1 MLEKRW
7 ATPADKHDIIDFID
21 YVFSK
26 AHRPHDFAT
35 LLPKL
40 YCDAADTTAHHF
52 IIKEDGKILAAILA
66 YPVEMTIA
74 GERVMSLGV
83 GSVSTHP
90 RARGRGFMDD
100 LLAAVDAHAEEVGAD
115 FAVLGGNR
123 QRYGYYGFDLAGCH
137 LTATLYRHNAIHAFK
152 DADMAGLSLVPMDD
166 SHADAACALHA
177 AQPSFCYRSR
187 EMFITVLRNWNNT
200 PMAILRN
207 GKMIGYCVINPIS
220 GGQYITELLLEDEA
234 DFPAVLRH
242 MSDLYGSLTLVT
254 PAWHKERVKLLTSVC
269 QTFSLSPNH
278 MMKFYH
284 PERMISVLKKLGVP
298 GDSLHFDGL
307 VPPLPLFVAPADGV

>member
-7 ATPADKHDIIDFID
+7 ATPEDKNDIIDFID
-21 YVFSK
+21 FVFSK

-40 YCDAADTTAHHF
+40 YCDRADTTQHHF

-90 RARGRGFMDD
+90 RARGRGFMDE
-100 LLAAVDAHAEEVGAD
+100 LLAAVDAHAEEVSAD

-137 LTATLYRHNAIHAFK
+137 LTATLYHHNAVHAFR
-152 DADMAGLSLVPMDD
+152 DADITGLSLVPMT
-166 SHADAACALHA
+166 DAHLDVVCALHA
-177 AQPSFCYRSR
+177 AQPSFCHRSR
-187 EMFITVLRNWNNT
+187 DMFITILKNWDNV
-200 PMAILRN
+200 PMTILR
-207 GKMIGYCVINPIS
+207 GDDIIGYCTGNPVS
-220 GGQYITELLLEDEA
+220 GGQFITELVLKNED
-234 DFPAVLRH
+234 DCPAVLRY
-242 MSDLYGSLTLVT
+242 MSDLYGNLTLHT
-254 PAWHKERVKLLTSVC
+254 PAWHAQRVKLLTSVC
-269 QTFSLSPNH
+269 QAFSLSPNH

-284 PERMISVLKKLGVP
+284 PQRMISVLKKLGVP

>member
-7 ATPADKHDIIDFID
+7 ATPEDKNDIIDFID

-40 YCDAADTTAHHF
+40 YGDSADTTAHHF
-52 IIKEDGKILAAILA
+52 IIKEDGKIVAAILA
-66 YPVEMTIA
+66 YPVEMTLF
-74 GERVMSLGV
+74 GERLMSIGV
-83 GSVSTHP
+83 GSVSVHP

-100 LLAAVDAHAEEVGAD
+100 LLAAVDEHAHEYNAD

-137 LTATLYRHNAIHAFK
+137 LSATLYRHNAVHAFK
-152 DADMAGLSLVPMDD
+152 DADTSGLSLVPMTDV
-166 SHADAACALHA
+166 HVNAAAALHD
-177 AQPSFCYRSR
+177 AQPSFCHRSR
-187 EMFITVLRNWNNT
+187 EMFITILKNWNNA
-200 PMAILRN
+200 PMAILR
-207 GKMIGYCVINPIS
+207 GDDLIGYCVINPIS
-220 GGQYITELLLEDEA
+220 GGQFVTELVLENED
-234 DFPAVLRH
+234 DCPAVLRH
-242 MSDLYGSLTLVT
+242 MSDLYGNLTLHT
-254 PAWHKERVKLLTSVC
+254 PAWNAQRVKLLTCVC

-284 PERMISVLKKLGVP
+284 PQRMISALQKLGVP
-298 GDSLHFDGL
+298 GDSLHFSGL
-307 VPPLPLFVAPADGV
+307 TPPLPLFVAPADGV